1 MMMGVAAPAPTSPQ
15 LTVELLR
22 TAVEVLRPMLSQE
35 RLAEQ
40 LQEIRDG
47 LAELATR
54 EADLQRREQRNLK
67 IEAALG
73 NLLEVGE
80 VALFRVLHYRV

>member
-1 MMMGVAAPAPTSPQ
+1 
-15 LTVELLR
+15 
-22 TAVEVLRPMLSQE
+22 MLSQE

-54 EADLQRREQRNLK
+54 EADLQRREQRILK

-80 VALFRVLHYRV
+80 VALFRILH